1 MELLYYFLKVST
13 CTMLFFGFYLVVLR
27 KLTFF
32 KINRFY
38 LLFTLMISFII
49 PTLHFTVE
57 RELSQA
63 PIISTA
69 QFPSD
74 TEISE
79 VGYQTPIIVGN
90 VQALEEKFDY
100 YSLLPYLY
108 LSIVIGLLLVATWRL
123 LQLVK
128 HTRNSVEEVNGLKI
142 VPKAK
147 GFTNCSFFNY
157 VFIDEKSLT
166 ETELNILLKHEEVH
180 AKQLHSI
187 DKIILMIIKAVL
199 WFNPIVY
206 LYDKALEEAHEY
218 EADDA
223 TSQNFGTSEYA
234 GLLLRLAISKSEMPL
249 VHNFVKSPI
258 KERIKM
264 LFNSKSKNMKKLMY
278 LLALPIGLGLLWGFT
293 VDVVDVLPQIAAHKQ
308 DNPKAKKKELAL
320 PDVEQT
326 NPYFKSAAYQEQ
338 IKKAKSLNGKT
349 LVGTIGADL
358 IPVKDNIFS
367 FNGKYFKVGK
377 ETFILTAYAKENT
390 GFKSLK
396 ENDEVTVL
404 VDNVGFSHKSDYM
417 QLSAKSISKAGEI
430 VFLKPAPEKYPF
442 LYEANKVRFNDPVIT
457 AISNVPNGKALK
469 LKQNGFDFTVNINK
483 SQTDDADYIKSL
495 KVGDIVRLRFVHEVK
510 KGTTSY
516 LINDWIS
523 ISKNIRTYGLQNE
536 SLFYKFYNK
545 DGSQKVAKTR
555 QVTTQKTDIKSSNTI
570 SKPKLLS
577 GSTMNVDTKNDIT
590 YIKNGVFILSE
601 GKLEGDIMIWDLKNQ
616 IIKSKKAKFILNN
629 GDVVIGDSI
638 HYNSKTGKF
647 LVFDVL
653 KEADL
658 LKENKAQ
665 FKTLNIQLGDVKHFA
680 QDSTR
685 IDKINQIVYLYGNAK
700 LKYKNIEISSDEM
713 EYHIKD
719 NTVYAKDPML
729 REGNRFVR
737 RNGFVTCNLLSP
749 HFFNN

>member
-1 MELLYYFLKVST
+1 MEWLNYLLKVSA
-13 CTMLFFGFYLVVLR
+13 CTVVFFAFYLLVLR
-27 KLTFF
+27 RLTFF

-38 LLFTLMISFII
+38 LLIALLISFII
-49 PTLHFTVE
+49 PSLQFTIE
-57 RELSQA
+57 REVKQ
-63 PIISTA
+63 ISIVNVPVA
-69 QFPSD
+69 LPDVDLGGS
-74 TEISE
+74 
-79 VGYQTPIIVGN
+79 GYQVPIVVGTSPM
-90 VQALEEKFDY
+90 QEEAFDY
-100 YSLLPYLY
+100 YTLLPYLY
-108 LSIVIGLLLVATWRL
+108 LGIMACLLIFATWRL
-123 LQLVK
+123 FQLIK
-128 HTRNSVEEVNGLKI
+128 HTRKSTANINGLNLVSKE
-142 VPKAK
+142 K

-157 VFIDEKSLT
+157 VFIDEGNLT
-166 ETELNILLKHEEVH
+166 ETELIILLKHEEVH
-180 AKQLHSI
+180 AKQFHSI
-187 DKIILMIIKAVL
+187 DKILLMIVKAVL

-218 EADDA
+218 EADEA
-223 TSQNFGTSEYA
+223 TSQNFGTPEYA

-264 LFNSKSKNMKKLMY
+264 LFNSKSNGMKKLMY
-278 LLALPIGLGLLWGFT
+278 LLALPIGLGLLLGFT
-293 VDVVDVLPQIAAHKQ
+293 VDVVDVLPQTTAPKQ
-308 DNPKAKKKELAL
+308 DKPRAKKKELAL
-320 PDVEQT
+320 PNKEQT
-326 NPYFKSAAYQEQ
+326 NPYFKSAVYQEQ
-338 IKKAKSLNGKT
+338 MKNAESLNGKT
-349 LVGTIGADL
+349 LVGTIGANL
-358 IPVKDNIFS
+358 TPVKNDVFS

-377 ETFILTAYAKENT
+377 ETFILTAYAKNKT
-390 GFKSLK
+390 GFNTLK
-396 ENDEVTVL
+396 EGDEVSVL
-404 VDNVGFSHKSDYM
+404 IDNVGFSRKSEYM
-417 QLSAKSISKAGEI
+417 QIGAKSISKAGVI
-430 VFLKPAPEKYPF
+430 VFVKPAPEKYPF

-457 AISNVPNGKALK
+457 AISNVSNGIVLK
-469 LKQNGFDFTVNINK
+469 LKQNGFDFIVNINK

-495 KVGDIVRLRFVHEVK
+495 KLGDVVRLRFVHEVK
-510 KGTTSY
+510 KGTASY

-536 SLFYKFYNK
+536 SLFYKFYNT
-545 DGSQKVAKTR
+545 DGSQKVANNNQANK
-555 QVTTQKTDIKSSNTI
+555 QKIGIKSSNTI

-577 GSTMNVDTKNDIT
+577 ASTMNVDAKNDIT
-590 YIKNGVFILSE
+590 YIKNGVFMLSE
-601 GKLEGDIMIWDLKNQ
+601 GKLEGGIMIWDLKNQ

-653 KEADL
+653 KEVDV
-658 LKENKAQ
+658 LKESKAKL
-665 FKTLNIQLGDVKHFA
+665 KTLNIQPGDVKHFA

-685 IDKINQIVYLYGNAK
+685 IDKINQVVYLYGKAK